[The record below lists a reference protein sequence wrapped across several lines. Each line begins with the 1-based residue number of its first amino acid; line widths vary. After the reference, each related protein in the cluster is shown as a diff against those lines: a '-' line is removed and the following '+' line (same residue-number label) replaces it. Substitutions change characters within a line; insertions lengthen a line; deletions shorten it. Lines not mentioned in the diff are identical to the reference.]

1 MKELNTEDTI
11 VVEQYRILDSMLKIV
26 QEVDANTSL
35 PVCNPH
41 TCPTMAAGG

>member
-1 MKELNTEDTI
+1 MDCTL

-26 QEVDANTSL
+26 QEVDANTNL